1 MALSHRDQIIQL
13 RTEIQLKRC
22 GYSMRLIITDQHK
35 NMNFK
40 DQHLIQHITKAY
52 QWLNLLTSGK
62 VISIKEIAKNEGV
75 DTSHV
80 TRMLNRAFLA
90 PDIMRAILKG
100 TQPSRFNLKFLKQ
113 FKTLPNNWN
122 EQRILLGF
130 SQ

>member
-1 MALSHRDQIIQL
+1 
-13 RTEIQLKRC
+13 
-22 GYSMRLIITDQHK
+22 MRLIITDQHK